1 MKLFYYVACG
11 LLASATAHA
20 QTRACGGES
29 QWPPFSYQA
38 TGSNEVQGISADL
51 LRQIFPNPV
60 IKLLPWLR
68 CLTDMQ
74 AASQIDISMSTLKS
88 PEREQIYLFSRP
100 YFSLTPSYLYASQ
113 RFPSAPVTQLS
124 DLTKFKVCALRGSFT
139 SYSKLPAA
147 SIDSGAPN
155 YASLLK
161 KLDIGRCDILIDMQE
176 IFGGFAQL
184 EILPFDSERYRILP
198 LPETSRV
205 ALHYA
210 VSKSHPEGLKLIHQ
224 IDKRLDEMQQSG
236 QLNRITRK
244 HLAERSN

>member
-1 MKLFYYVACG
+1 MKLSSYVACA
-11 LLASATAHA
+11 LLVSATAHA
-20 QTRACGGES
+20 QTRACGGDS

-38 TGSNEVQGISADL
+38 AGGNEVQGISADL

-74 AASQIDISMSTLKS
+74 AAKIDIAMSTLKS
-88 PEREQIYLFSRP
+88 PERERIYLFSRP
-100 YFSLTPSYLYASQ
+100 YSLLTPSYLYASQ
-113 RFPSAPVTQLS
+113 RFPSVPVTRLS

-139 SYSKLPAA
+139 SYSKLPAS
-147 SIDSGAPN
+147 SIDSGASN

-176 IFGGFAQL
+176 IFAGFAQL
-184 EILPFDSERYRILP
+184 EILPFDSGRYRILP
-198 LPETSRV
+198 LPETSRI

-210 VSKSHPEGLKLIHQ
+210 VSKIHPDGLKLIHQ
-224 IDKRLDEMQQSG
+224 IDKRLEEMQQSG
-236 QLNRITRK
+236 QLNRIVHK
-244 HLAERSN
+244 HMAVRQN